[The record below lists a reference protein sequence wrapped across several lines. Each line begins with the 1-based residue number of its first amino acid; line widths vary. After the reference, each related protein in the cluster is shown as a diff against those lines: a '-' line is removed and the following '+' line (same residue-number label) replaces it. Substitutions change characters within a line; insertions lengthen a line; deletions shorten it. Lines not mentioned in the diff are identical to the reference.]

1 MERGG
6 NSVVARKRGGELTS
20 RNVAARIGSKV
31 ETRVRLDCHPESILI
46 TATSQPLFL
55 RRFYHRFSLF
65 LDRERNSPLFE
76 LKSMA
81 FREILVLLPP
91 SKRTSTLPPPVV
103 VVVVASFV
111 HEKGGGEKF
120 SRNSTFSKKT
130 RPSFFRFLRES
141 ASGEREHRS
150 TLLRPG
156 CWTISSPLKL
166 NSRSIRPL
174 GRFCSNGSEINASF
188 KSSSPVDR
196 IGLLPST
203 FGRPGER
210 SARVSNGSII
220 VLVRIR
226 DSRV

>member
-91 SKRTSTLPPPVV
+91 PNGQAHSLPPSWLSSRLRSFTRRGEERNFRETRRSRRKFGPRFSDSSGNRHEG
-103 VVVVASFV
+103 ASFNPPS
-111 HEKGGGEKF
+111 
-120 SRNSTFSKKT
+120 SRM
-130 RPSFFRFLRES
+130 LDDQQ
-141 ASGEREHRS
+141 
-150 TLLRPG
+150 
-156 CWTISSPLKL
+156 
-166 NSRSIRPL
+166 SIK
-174 GRFCSNGSEINASF
+174 A
-188 KSSSPVDR
+188 
-196 IGLLPST
+196 
-203 FGRPGER
+203 
-210 SARVSNGSII
+210 
-220 VLVRIR
+220 
-226 DSRV
+226 